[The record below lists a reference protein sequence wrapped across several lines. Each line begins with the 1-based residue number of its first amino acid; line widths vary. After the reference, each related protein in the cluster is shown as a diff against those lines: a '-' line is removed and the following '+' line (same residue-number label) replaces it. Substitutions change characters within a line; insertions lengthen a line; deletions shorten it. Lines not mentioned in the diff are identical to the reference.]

1 MANTSSAQ
9 KAMRQAERRALRN
22 QTSRSSVRTFAKK
35 ATAAVA
41 TATEDAATIVREAVR
56 ALDKAAQKGI
66 IHRNA
71 AARRKSRLMAQLY
84 KLTVA
89 AAAPPE
95 PAAATRAPSR
105 RATAASRAAGEKKP
119 AAPRRTAT
127 TRRPSTR
134 SKA

>member
-22 QTSRSSVRTFAKK
+22 QAARSSVRTYAKK
-35 ATAAVA
+35 ATIVVA
-41 TATEDAATIVREAVR
+41 GGGEDAATVVRDAVR

-71 AARRKSRLMAQLY
+71 AARRKARLMSQLH

-89 AAAPPE
+89 AAAPRE
-95 PAAATRAPSR
+95 ERPATKAPSR
-105 RATAASRAAGEKKP
+105 RASAKAGGAKS
-119 AAPRRTAT
+119 TT
-127 TRRPSTR
+127 TRRTTTTRKPSTR
-134 SKA
+134 TKA